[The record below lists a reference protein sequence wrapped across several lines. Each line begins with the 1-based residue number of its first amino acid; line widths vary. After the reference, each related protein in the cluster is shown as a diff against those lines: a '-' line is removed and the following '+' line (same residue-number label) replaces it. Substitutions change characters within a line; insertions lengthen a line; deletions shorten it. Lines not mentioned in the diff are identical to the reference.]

1 MDTEDI
7 WVLNSVK
14 NRSVSS
20 KDKKIFLV
28 VYTNF
33 TPWDFLFI
41 LFLWLNI
48 WSKNEDE
55 NLGRNFSKQEMYST
69 LITTLFLFSQTFFL

>member
-14 NRSVSS
+14 NQSVSS

>member
-1 MDTEDI
+1 MDTEEI

-20 KDKKIFLV
+20 KDKKILLV